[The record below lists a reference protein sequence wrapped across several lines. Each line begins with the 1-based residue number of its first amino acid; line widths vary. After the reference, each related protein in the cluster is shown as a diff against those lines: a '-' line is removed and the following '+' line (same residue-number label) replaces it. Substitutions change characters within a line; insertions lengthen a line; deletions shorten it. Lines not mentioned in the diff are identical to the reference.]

1 MRTGLTISGAGHAAI
16 LLWSVL
22 TSAGTHLPDHADTLP
37 VDVISTSDFSQLTN
51 GAKTAPKAEQPKP
64 VAEKIAPPT
73 PVDDP
78 VAAPAKKEVKAA
90 AEVPPTPPAPKP
102 PEPKTAKKPAAP
114 PIDPIAEAIKKN
126 DDKKPDPKPEAK
138 TQPTPPPK
146 KPAPTEPE
154 FNPRNIAQLLDK
166 RTPTRIAAAGPEIND
181 RPAQGVASGNASQM
195 SLYELDA
202 LRSRLSQLWNPPAG
216 ARDLH
221 DLSVTIRVKFR
232 QDGSVDGR
240 PRIMSG
246 GDGPLYTAAGES
258 AVRAI
263 LAGQPFTML
272 KSEHYDQW
280 NEIDITFDQKMML
293 GG

>member
-1 MRTGLTISGAGHAAI
+1 MKKGLTISGAGHAAI

-22 TSAGTHLPDHADTLP
+22 TFAGTRLPDHTDALP

-78 VAAPAKKEVKAA
+78 TAAPAKKEVKAA
-90 AEVPPTPPAPKP
+90 AEVPPTPAAKP
-102 PEPKTAKKPAAP
+102 PEPKAAKKPASP

-126 DDKKPDPKPEAK
+126 DDKRPDPKPEAK
-138 TQPTPPPK
+138 TQPK
-146 KPAPTEPE
+146 KPAPAEPE

-166 RTPTRIAAAGPEIND
+166 RTPTRIAAAGSEIND
-181 RPAQGVASGNASQM
+181 KVTQGVAGGTASQM

-202 LRSRLSQLWNPPAG
+202 LRARLSQLWNPPAG
-216 ARDLH
+216 ARELH

-240 PRIMSG
+240 PRIMSSG
-246 GDGPLYTAAGES
+246 GGPLYTAASES

-272 KSEHYDQW
+272 KPEHYDQW
-280 NEIDITFDQKMML
+280 NEIDITFDQNMML

>member
-1 MRTGLTISGAGHAAI
+1 MRRGLVISGAGHAAI

-22 TSAGTHLPDHADTLP
+22 TFAGTHLPDHPADLLP

-51 GAKTAPKAEQPKP
+51 GAKTAPKADTPKP

-78 VAAPAKKEVKAA
+78 IAAPAKKEVKAA

-102 PEPKTAKKPAAP
+102 PEPKTKKPAAT

-146 KPAPTEPE
+146 TPAPPVPE
-154 FNPRNIAQLLDK
+154 FNPRNIAQLLNK
-166 RTPTRIAAAGPEIND
+166 QTATRVAAAGTEIND
-181 RPAQGVASGNASQM
+181 RITQGVQGGTASQM
-195 SLYELDA
+195 SLSELDA
-202 LRSRLSQLWNPPAG
+202 LRVRLSQLWSPPAG
-216 ARDLH
+216 TRDLR
-221 DLSVTIRVKFR
+221 DLSVTSRVKFK

-240 PRIMSG
+240 PRIMSSG
-246 GDGPLYTAAGES
+246 SGALYTAASES

-263 LAGQPFTML
+263 LSGQPFTML
-272 KSEHYDQW
+272 KPEHYEQW
-280 NEIDITFDQKMML
+280 NEIDITFDHDMAL